1 VLILAL
7 DTSSSKGSIAIL
19 SGEEV
24 LGHCQTD
31 SSKTYS
37 SQLFRPLDLLL
48 NELSLGPDKFDLYAV
63 AAGPGSFTGL
73 RVGLAA
79 VKAWAEVYRKP
90 IAGISCLEAVATQ
103 SASAAPYVVPIFD
116 ARRGQVYAAVYK
128 GSDSVEGPGGD
139 REKDGS
145 AALVLEGEERVCT
158 ADEFL
163 STLPGIV
170 KGAAFSIL
178 TPEPELLAEAL
189 SRVNGS
195 HPYPRDRQVERS
207 SNFLAPFIGKLAYQ
221 RALRGELTDSL
232 GLDAHYI
239 RRPDAELNWKRK

>member
-116 ARRGQVYAAVYK
+116 ARRGQVYAA
-128 GSDSVEGPGGD
+128 
-139 REKDGS
+139 
-145 AALVLEGEERVCT
+145 
-158 ADEFL
+158 
-163 STLPGIV
+163 
-170 KGAAFSIL
+170 FSII